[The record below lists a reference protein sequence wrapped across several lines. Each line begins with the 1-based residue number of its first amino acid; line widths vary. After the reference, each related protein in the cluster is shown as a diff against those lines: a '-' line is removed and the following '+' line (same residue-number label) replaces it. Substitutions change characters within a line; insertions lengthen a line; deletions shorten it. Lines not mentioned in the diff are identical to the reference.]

1 MTQSPSRDERTR
13 PTNSRRMRT
22 AIGSVAFGVL
32 STMVW
37 ALCESTPLDQWQQL
51 GIFAIS
57 AAAWITS
64 SWSFSP

>member
-1 MTQSPSRDERTR
+1 
-13 PTNSRRMRT
+13 MRT